1 MVTVADASPESQQAT
16 PGRHAAPRS
25 HLPVSVVAIIAAT
38 GVLLVAAAYTA
49 GRFGHA
55 NSSWADRTYWLGQAL
70 IVVPVAVRLLSRRV
84 LTSGQTV
91 ALVLIAT
98 VAEYLVVVCYS
109 PAGFT
114 YADELRHW
122 RGVVNVLQTG
132 KLSTVNYL
140 LPISPH
146 YPGLEELTAALVSI
160 TGLSVFTAG
169 LIIAGIAHL
178 LFVCVLYVLFRE
190 ISGSYRIAGVAVLCY
205 TGDSLFESFDS
216 MFTYQT
222 LALPFF
228 GLILLAAW
236 KLALRRPAGGR
247 GSWLALAVLTIGAMV
262 VTHHITSYMT
272 VIMLC
277 VITLAALISGN
288 RRAAAW
294 TALLAALAAGATA
307 CWLVFAAPQTWG
319 YLQPFA
325 SGTLESIRASFSGHV
340 SSPKSVGPEGNQL
353 LASFTVLIVSGLL
366 PVGWW
371 QVWRRYRR
379 QPWTVAM
386 AIASVS
392 WYGIVVLRLT
402 AADGPELAGR
412 AATFIYVPLAYI
424 VALATGHLAGRA
436 VRWQARPVAIA
447 VLVVVLTLMF
457 DGLIN
462 GWPPYWERLPGP
474 YQVAGAERSVEPEVT
489 DGATWSLAML
499 GPGNRF
505 ASDYGSYPVLGSYG
519 DQNAIRNVA
528 YLYTSPV
535 YSLQIQILAQTQAI
549 HYIWVDQRLSHS
561 LPVSG
566 QYFAVDPGAGK
577 YKHPL
582 SNADLD
588 KFNTQGIKPGI
599 DRIYDSG
606 NIVIFELP
614 GS

>member
-1 MVTVADASPESQQAT
+1 VTVAEASLENRQAT
-16 PGRHAAPRS
+16 PGRHAAPHS

-70 IVVPVAVRLLSRRV
+70 IVVPVAVRLLSRRM
-84 LTSGQTV
+84 LTAGQTV
-91 ALVLIAT
+91 ALIMIAT

-109 PAGFT
+109 PAAFT

-122 RGVVNVLQTG
+122 RGTINVLQTG

-146 YPGLEELTAALVSI
+146 YPGLEELTAAVVSI

-178 LFVCVLYVLFRE
+178 IFVCVLYVLFRE
-190 ISGSYRIAGVAVLCY
+190 VSGSYRIAGVAVLCY
-205 TGDSLFESFDS
+205 MGDSLFESFDS

-236 KLALRRPAGGR
+236 KLASRRPAGGR
-247 GSWLALAVLTIGAMV
+247 AGWLALAVLTIGAMV
-262 VTHHITSYMT
+262 VTHHITSYVT

-277 VITLAALISGN
+277 VIALAALVSGN

-294 TALLAALAAGATA
+294 TALLAVLVAGATA

-319 YLQPFA
+319 YLEPYV

-340 SSPKSVGPEGNQL
+340 SAPKSVGPEGNAL
-353 LASFTVLIVSGLL
+353 LATFTVLMVSALL

-386 AIASVS
+386 AIASIS
-392 WYGIVVLRLT
+392 WYGIVVLRVT
-402 AADGPELAGR
+402 AADGSELAGR

-424 VALATGHLAGRA
+424 VALAVGHLAGRA

-447 VLVVVLTLMF
+447 VLVVVLTLLF
-457 DGLIN
+457 DGLVN

-474 YQVAGAERSVEPEVT
+474 YQVAGAERSVEPEVV
-489 DGATWSLAML
+489 DGATWSLALL

-505 ASDYGSYPVLGSYG
+505 ASDYGAYPVLGSYG
-519 DQNAIRNVA
+519 NQNAIRNVA
-528 YLYTSPV
+528 YLYTSAAYPGPIAV
-535 YSLQIQILAQTQAI
+535 LAQAQAI
-549 HYIWVDQRLSHS
+549 RYVWVDDRLSQS
-561 LPVSG
+561 LPASG
-566 QYFAVDPGAGK
+566 QYFAVDPNAGN
-577 YKHPL
+577 YKRPL
-582 SNADLD
+582 TNADLD
-588 KFNTQGIKPGI
+588 KFNAQDIQPGI

-606 NIVIFELP
+606 NIVIYELR

>member
-1 MVTVADASPESQQAT
+1 MVAVADASLENQQAT

-25 HLPVSVVAIIAAT
+25 HLPISVVAIIAAT
-38 GVLLVAAAYTA
+38 GVLVVAAAYTA

-55 NSSWADRTYWLGQAL
+55 NSPWADRAYWLGQAL
-70 IVVPVAVRLLSRRV
+70 IVAPVAIRLLSPRA
-84 LTSGQTV
+84 LTAGQTV
-91 ALVLIAT
+91 ALIMIAT

-109 PAGFT
+109 PTAFT

-122 RGVVNVLQTG
+122 RGTMNVLQTG

-140 LPISPH
+140 IPIGPH
-146 YPGLEELTAALVSI
+146 YPGLEELTAALVSV

-178 LFVCVLYVLFRE
+178 IFVCVLYVLFRE
-190 ISGSYRIAGVAVLCY
+190 VSGSYRIAGVAVLCY

-222 LALPFF
+222 LGLPFF

-236 KLALRRPAGGR
+236 KLSRRPADGR
-247 GSWLALAVLTIGAMV
+247 AGWLALAVLTIGAMV

-272 VIMLC
+272 VIMLF

-294 TALLAALAAGATA
+294 TGLVAVVAAAAAA
-307 CWLVFAAPQTWG
+307 CWAVFAAPQTWG
-319 YLQPFA
+319 YLEPYA
-325 SGTLESIRASFSGHV
+325 AGTLKSIQASFSGHV
-340 SSPKSVGPEGNQL
+340 SSPKSTGPKGNAL
-353 LASFTVLIVSGLL
+353 LATGTVLMVSALL

-371 QVWRRYRR
+371 QVWKRYRR
-379 QPWTVAM
+379 QTWTVAM
-386 AIASVS
+386 AIASIS

-402 AADGPELAGR
+402 AADGSELAGR
-412 AATFIYVPLAYI
+412 AATFIYVPVAYI
-424 VALATGHLAGRA
+424 VALALGHLAGRA

-489 DGATWSLAML
+489 DGATWSLALL
-499 GPGNRF
+499 GRGNRF
-505 ASDYGSYPVLGSYG
+505 ASDYGAYPVLGSYG

-528 YLYTSPV
+528 YLYTSGS
-535 YSLQIQILAQTQAI
+535 YSAIKAAAEAQTI
-549 HYIWVDQRLSHS
+549 RYVWVDDRLSHS

-566 QYFAVDPGAGK
+566 QYFAVDPEQGK

-582 SNADLD
+582 SNADLG
-588 KFNTQGIKPGI
+588 KFNGQSGV

-606 NIVIFELP
+606 NVVIFELP
-614 GS
+614 G

>member
-1 MVTVADASPESQQAT
+1 MVAVADASLENQQT
-16 PGRHAAPRS
+16 TSGRHAAPRS

-38 GVLLVAAAYTA
+38 GVLVIAAAYTA

-55 NSSWADRTYWLGQAL
+55 NSPWADRAYWLGQAL
-70 IVVPVAVRLLSRRV
+70 IVGPVAMRLLSPRV
-84 LTSGQTV
+84 LTAAQT
-91 ALVLIAT
+91 ATLIMIAT

-109 PAGFT
+109 PAAFT

-122 RGVVNVLQTG
+122 RGTVNVLQTG
-132 KLSTVNYL
+132 KLSAVNYL
-140 LPISPH
+140 IPIGPH
-146 YPGLEELTAALVSI
+146 YPGLEELTAALVSV

-178 LFVCVLYVLFRE
+178 IFVCVLYVLFRE
-190 ISGSYRIAGVAVLCY
+190 VGGSYRIAGVAVLCY

-222 LALPFF
+222 LGLPFF

-236 KLALRRPAGGR
+236 KLASRRPAGGR
-247 GSWLALAVLTIGAMV
+247 VSWLALAVLTIAAMV
-262 VTHHITSYMT
+262 VTHHITSYVT
-272 VIMLC
+272 AIMLC
-277 VITLAALISGN
+277 VVTIAALISGN

-294 TALLAALAAGATA
+294 TGLLAALAAGAAA

-319 YLQPFA
+319 YLEPYA
-325 SGTLESIRASFSGHV
+325 SGTLKSIQASFSGHV
-340 SSPKSVGPEGNQL
+340 SAPKSNGPEGNQV
-353 LASFTVLIVSGLL
+353 LATFTVLMVSALL

-379 QPWTVAM
+379 HTWTVAM

-402 AADGPELAGR
+402 AADGSELAGR

-424 VALATGHLAGRA
+424 VALALGHLAGRA
-436 VRWQARPVAIA
+436 VRWQARPVAVA

-474 YQVAGAERSVEPEVT
+474 YQVAGAERSVEPEVI
-489 DGATWSLAML
+489 DGATWSLALL
-499 GPGNRF
+499 GSGNRF
-505 ASDYGSYPVLGSYG
+505 ASDYGAYPVLGSYG

-528 YLYTSPV
+528 YLYTSGTYGV
-535 YSLQIQILAQTQAI
+535 STRLQAEAQAI
-549 HYIWVDQRLSHS
+549 RYVWVDRRLSHS

-566 QYFAVDPGAGK
+566 QYFAVDPEQGK

-582 SNADLD
+582 TNADLD
-588 KFNTQGIKPGI
+588 KFNGQSGV

-606 NIVIFELP
+606 NVVIFELP
-614 GS
+614 G